1 MPAALDS
8 ADRKLLVAAGAV
20 MLLLMAAIAFE
31 TPSGET
37 DAQGQAIPSSYSASP
52 GGANAAYLLL
62 GELHYNVHRWER
74 SPIEL
79 PDDPQGS
86 ILILADPEVPPS
98 DEESR
103 ALQGF
108 VENGGQVLFTGDQIE
123 RFFSQAF
130 SGAKIMVFDYQSDSR
145 TYHAKIP
152 SALTRGAFSVSL
164 KPEAEWDQLTPQQIA
179 LYGDAASRSA
189 VVVSW
194 RLGAGRI
201 LWWAGPTPLT
211 NSGISQ
217 AQNMDLFLDAMKIEA
232 TDPGVAS
239 APSQIYWDEYFHG
252 ERSSLWSYMQNTP
265 VAWGMLQLGVLAVGM
280 LFTFSR
286 RSGPTALPASVSRL
300 SPLEFVDTLGGLYE
314 RAKAEP
320 AVVEIVYQQFRLLLT
335 RQLRLSSK
343 IDNATLAAAIRTR
356 LGREFVDLPDALR
369 RAAAATQAA
378 KVSPAEAL
386 ALIQELEHYEVL
398 LGMKKPG
405 PEEKS

>member
-1 MPAALDS
+1 MPTVLDS
-8 ADRKLLVAAGAV
+8 ADRKLLLAAGAV

-37 DAQGQAIPSSYSASP
+37 GSEGQAIPSSYSASP

-62 GELHYNVHRWER
+62 GELHYNVQRWER

-86 ILILADPEVPPS
+86 ILILADPDETPS

-103 ALQGF
+103 ALQSF
-108 VENGGQVLFTGDQIE
+108 VENGGQMLFTGDRIE
-123 RFFSQAF
+123 RFFSQPF

-145 TYHAKIP
+145 SYEAKIP
-152 SALTRGAFSVSL
+152 SAFTRGASTVSL
-164 KPEAEWDQLTPQQIA
+164 KPEAEWDQLTPQQIT
-179 LYGDAASRSA
+179 LYGDTASRSA

-211 NSGISQ
+211 NAGISQ
-217 AQNMDLFLDAMKIEA
+217 AQNMNLFLDAMKVEA
-232 TDPGVAS
+232 SDAS
-239 APSQIYWDEYFHG
+239 SAAPSQIYWDEYFHG

-265 VAWGMLQLGVLAVGM
+265 VAWGMLQLGVLAAGI

-320 AVVEIVYQQFRLLLT
+320 AVIEIVYQQFRLLLT

-343 IDNATLAAAIRTR
+343 IDDATLAAAIRTR
-356 LGREFVDLPDALR
+356 LGREFIELPDALR
-369 RAAAATQAA
+369 RAAAASREP

-386 ALIQELEHYEVL
+386 ALIQELEHYEVS

>member
-1 MPAALDS
+1 MPIALDS
-8 ADRKLLVAAGAV
+8 ADRKLLLAAGAV

-31 TPSGET
+31 SPSSQTGDE
-37 DAQGQAIPSSYSASP
+37 GVAIPSTYSSAA
-52 GGANAAYLLL
+52 GGAHAAYLLL
-62 GELHYNVHRWER
+62 GELNYNVERWER

-79 PDDPQGS
+79 PDDPEGS
-86 ILILADPEVPPS
+86 LLILADPEVSPS
-98 DEESR
+98 DEEGR
-103 ALQGF
+103 ALQSF

-130 SGAKIMVFDYQSDSR
+130 GGAKINVFDYEGESR
-145 TYHAKIP
+145 TYDANIP
-152 SALTRGAFSVSL
+152 SALTRGASSVTL
-164 KPEAEWDQLTPQQIA
+164 KAEAEWDELAPSQVA
-179 LYGDAASRSA
+179 LYNDSDSGSA

-194 RLGAGRI
+194 KFGDGRI

-211 NSGISQ
+211 NAGISQ
-217 AQNMDLFLDAMKIEA
+217 SHNMNLFLDAMKVEA
-232 TDPGVAS
+232 SDRDSVA
-239 APSQIYWDEYFHG
+239 PVQIYWDEYFHG

-265 VAWGMLQLGVLAVGM
+265 VAWGVLQLGVLGVGI

-286 RSGPTALPASVSRL
+286 RSGPTALPATVSRL

-335 RQLRLSSK
+335 RQLRLSPK
-343 IDNATLAAAIRTR
+343 IDDATLDAAIRTR

-369 RAAAATQAA
+369 RASAASRAQ

-398 LGMKKPG
+398 LGLKKPG
-405 PEEKS
+405 PQEKS